1 MQQFLVS
8 KLHPGCSFCPEHA
21 CPSWFEL
28 LHFLHD
34 ANLLAKEGSQP
45 YPGAPRSPQH
55 SPFTIILLI
64 IIHGSLWVSSHRR
77 DCELLEDR
85 TWSRQVSS
93 IQSGARYQ
101 GVRKCLLSY

>member
-64 IIHGSLWVSSHRR
+64 IIHGSLWVSSHLAVSYLKTEPGLDRSPTSS
-77 DCELLEDR
+77 LEPG
-85 TWSRQVSS
+85 TK
-93 IQSGARYQ
+93 G
-101 GVRKCLLSY
+101 